1 MFDDRLRWEFEIRKF
16 SVYYSISKTMEKKGE
31 RIIKIKVSAQVL
43 EENEH
48 KNTWTTNGSLRY
60 FLSKC

>member
-1 MFDDRLRWEFEIRKF
+1 MFDEFSI
-16 SVYYSISKTMEKKGE
+16 YYSIFKTMEKKGE

-60 FLSKC
+60 FLPKC